1 MKRIVIVGATS
12 TIASECA
19 RIWNQTDKVT
29 FVLVA
34 RDKGKAK
41 RVAKDLRVRNPKN
54 NFEIE
59 TLDFEKPK
67 QIAGLIEEVAK
78 EKIDLVLIA
87 HGVLPEQQEVQ
98 TDLRGIKRVLN
109 INATSVAMFAEGF
122 ANAMQ
127 ETGGTIAVIGSVAGD
142 RGRKANY
149 VYGSSK
155 ALVDT
160 YTRGLAHRFAS
171 SNLNICLIKPGP
183 TATAMTAERTQ
194 KGQKQASVEQVAAQI
209 VKGISK
215 GKLVI
220 YTPGIWRWIMLVIRH
235 LPTSIFNRLNF

>member
-1 MKRIVIVGATS
+1 MKKIVIIGATS
-12 TIASECA
+12 TIAAECA
-19 RIWNQTDKVT
+19 RIWNQSDDLT

-34 RDKGKAK
+34 RDKDKAK
-41 RVAKDLRVRNPKN
+41 RIAKDLRVRNPKN

-67 QIAGLIEEVAK
+67 QIAALISEVTK
-78 EKIDLVLIA
+78 DKIDLVLIA
-87 HGVLPEQQEVQ
+87 HGVLPDQQEME
-98 TDLRGIKRVLN
+98 TNLRGIKRVIS
-109 INATSVAMFAEGF
+109 INATSVVMFAEGF

-160 YTRGLAHRFAS
+160 YTRGLAHRFAGS
-171 SNLNICLIKPGP
+171 TLKICLIKPGP
-183 TATAMTAERTQ
+183 TATAMTADRTQ

-209 VKGISK
+209 VKGISN

-235 LPTSIFNRLNF
+235 LPSSIFNRLNF